1 MISLDKCKGSC
12 NIVDDLSTK
21 TCSEW
26 NRDVNVKSFNM
37 ITRINEAKTLTIHI
51 FHVIVD
57 ANSIVKHGIQIKH
70 GIMININASI
80 KRIVRAKKIIVRIVG
95 R

>member
-1 MISLDKCKGSC
+1 M
-12 NIVDDLSTK
+12 
-21 TCSEW
+21 
-26 NRDVNVKSFNM
+26 
-37 ITRINEAKTLTIHI
+37 
-51 FHVIVD
+51 IVD